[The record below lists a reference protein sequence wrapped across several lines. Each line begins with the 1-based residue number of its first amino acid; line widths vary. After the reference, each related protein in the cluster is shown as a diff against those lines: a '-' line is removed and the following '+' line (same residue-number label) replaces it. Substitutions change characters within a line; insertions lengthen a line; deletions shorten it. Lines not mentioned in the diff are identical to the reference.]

1 MKDLPHPMQPVGYDA
16 DGVIRFKPNEIVV
29 RLLEDSTERGR
40 IDMNTI
46 KIWVDEGWVSLDD
59 LIQFVQ
65 LIGYSISG
73 VGDLDYVP
81 HDKLVD
87 FDREADKVWRN
98 RNGG

>member
-1 MKDLPHPMQPVGYDA
+1 MQPIEFDD
-16 DGVIRFKPNEIVV
+16 DGVIRFKPNKIVEK
-29 RLLEDSTERGR
+29 LLEDYAERGR
-40 IDMNTI
+40 IDMKTI
-46 KIWVDEGWVSLDD
+46 KIWHAEGLVSTDD

-98 RNGG
+98 RNGGQNG